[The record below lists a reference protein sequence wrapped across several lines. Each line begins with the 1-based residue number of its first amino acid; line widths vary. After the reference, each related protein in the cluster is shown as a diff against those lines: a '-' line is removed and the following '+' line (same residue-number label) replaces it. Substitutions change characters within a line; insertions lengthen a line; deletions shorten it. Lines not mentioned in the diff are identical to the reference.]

1 MTDSP
6 PAKRNKIK
14 WNEFVGHSKV
24 AGMDIDKAKF
34 SSEAREIGSRLYL
47 TFFASKGVMPA
58 RFTIN

>member
-24 AGMDIDKAKF
+24 AGVDIDKAKF

-47 TFFASKGVMPA
+47 AF
-58 RFTIN
+58 RL